1 MMLVFVCSLALAQE
15 KQAPECPA
23 IAISEPAGPPNPGE
37 PWVFTSVI
45 KGKIPSGLVYRWYA
59 PRGSIVNGQGKPI
72 VKVGWDPQN
81 PSSVSVVLELIGLP
95 DGCPNTA
102 SESIV
107 VDYWQAILIDEF
119 SVRLSKIEK
128 ERFKNAV
135 DEQKNNP
142 SNQLH
147 IIEYFDKDTSQFAVR
162 EKIRRLTEFLTKEM
176 KLDKSYFTI
185 VTAKADKLTTKI
197 YRIPPGAAIPNP

>member
-128 ERFKNAV
+128 ERFKMRLMNKRTTQVINSTLSSTSTKTLRSLPCAKRSV
-135 DEQKNNP
+135 D
-142 SNQLH
+142 
-147 IIEYFDKDTSQFAVR
+147 
-162 EKIRRLTEFLTKEM
+162 
-176 KLDKSYFTI
+176 
-185 VTAKADKLTTKI
+185 
-197 YRIPPGAAIPNP
+197 